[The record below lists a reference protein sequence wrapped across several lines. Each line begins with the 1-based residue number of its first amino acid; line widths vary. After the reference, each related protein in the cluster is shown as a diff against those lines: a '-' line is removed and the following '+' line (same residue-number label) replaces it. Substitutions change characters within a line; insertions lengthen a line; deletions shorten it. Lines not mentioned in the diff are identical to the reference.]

1 MQQTCYHQ
9 RVVNSILVSGDW
21 PISARVTC
29 EMLDFCVVKCD
40 LFYACQAS
48 LSIKLLCEVRIIPVG
63 VKLLNYE
70 FIVQT
75 NFSKSLLDVGTYRLD
90 AS

>member
-1 MQQTCYHQ
+1 
-9 RVVNSILVSGDW
+9 
-21 PISARVTC
+21 
-29 EMLDFCVVKCD
+29 MLDFGVVKCGF
-40 LFYACQAS
+40 FYARQAS
-48 LSIKLLCEVRIIPVG
+48 FSIKLLCEVRIIPVG

-75 NFSKSLLDVGTYRLD
+75 NFSKGLLDVGTYSRLD